1 MKITNLINLQPDSW
15 QTREIGEKEKYK
27 LTTSGVRAMTSLQ
40 SLQMLKEFF
49 FMNNFMP
56 IDLTT

>member
-15 QTREIGEKEKYK
+15 QPGEIGEKEKYK
-27 LTTSGVRAMTSLQ
+27 LTISEGRAMTSLE
-40 SLQMLKEFF
+40 STDVKRNF

-56 IDLTT
+56 IKLTT